1 LPADEHRSLIALLIV
16 SAFVVSGGI
25 HYQTPMLAAIAAEFQ
40 ADAAA
45 TGWIPAC
52 AFGGMVVGTALLVP
66 LGDRIDKRV
75 LVLSM
80 IVVLTLSQMV
90 AAAAP
95 SITVL
100 AGASL
105 LTGFCSPLLQN
116 FVAIIAEIAPPNRR
130 GRALGTQLTAMFSG
144 ILFRAHRGRI
154 DGNARGLALRLRP
167 VCRHAARHHRR
178 AVGTAAQH
186 ASHLSGIVRRSD
198 DVHVATPARARR
210 HTARGGDTV
219 HVRHLLRR
227 LLGGGCTH
235 AGRAPPVGPT
245 GAGMIGIPGS
255 AGILVARS
263 AGRWTDRVGV
273 MPVVLVGICSMLA
286 AWIAMGVGAWFL
298 AAWCWARYCST
309 AACARRWSPT
319 RR

>member
-1 LPADEHRSLIALLIV
+1 
-16 SAFVVSGGI
+16 
-25 HYQTPMLAAIAAEFQ
+25 
-40 ADAAA
+40 
-45 TGWIPAC
+45 
-52 AFGGMVVGTALLVP
+52 
-66 LGDRIDKRV
+66 
-75 LVLSM
+75 M

-144 ILFRAHRGRI
+144 ILFARI
-154 DGNARGLALRLRP
+154 AGGLMA
-167 VCRHAARHHRR
+167 
-178 AVGTAAQH
+178 
-186 ASHLSGIVRRSD
+186 
-198 DVHVATPARARR
+198 
-210 HTARGGDTV
+210 
-219 HVRHLLRR
+219 
-227 LLGGGCTH
+227 TH
-235 AGRAPPVGPT
+235 AGWRYGYVLSAGMLLAITAVLWARLPSTRPTSRASYGALMMSTWQLLRAHGGIRRAAAIQFMFGICYGGFWAVAAPMLAALHRVGPT

-286 AWIAMGVGAWFL
+286 AWIAMGGWRVVPRRRGAGRDIARLRL
-298 AAWCWARYCST
+298 AHGDGRQPDADQLGGAGLPSQRANTLFGLHVWGGN
-309 AACARRWSPT
+309 ACGRAPHELDIGKFRLARRVWGRDECGCRGAADTPGHSAGGKK
-319 RR
+319 RGIGELR